1 LPPTLLEIGVKKLRR
16 LVKAID
22 SINIS
27 VGKVTSFTLIP
38 LAIIIGYEVIM
49 RGFFNLP
56 TRWAHETGG
65 MLFGAAF
72 LLGAGYTLCLREHAR
87 VDIFMSRLRP
97 RIQAAIDI
105 ITHLLLWLYAG
116 VIVWVGWE
124 YAVRALVRMETTQSG
139 WAPLTFPIKFIIVL
153 GAFLFLLQLLAKY
166 IRDFYMLSRG
176 NELK

>member
-1 LPPTLLEIGVKKLRR
+1 MRR
-16 LVKAID
+16 LVRAID

-38 LAIIIGYEVIM
+38 LAIIIGYEVIL

-72 LLGAGYTLCLREHAR
+72 LLGAGYTLYHREHAR
-87 VDIFMSRLRP
+87 VDILVSRLRP
-97 RIQAAIDI
+97 RIQALIDI

-124 YAVRALVRMETTQSG
+124 YAMRALVRMETTQSG

-166 IRDFYMLSRG
+166 IRDFYMLFRG